1 MLRSYEYGSNRAY
14 EFIYDM
20 RGRLAAKKC
29 TDGSSVIFSY
39 DSKDY
44 LKSSSVMLPG
54 QKLGTMYHYGS
65 GSSNQPYKS
74 RVYGVTIT
82 DATAV
87 KMLLNT
93 SSTSD
98 SLDRLA
104 SRSINAVGGKSLVY
118 GYTYGRGTTLP
129 LTLSA
134 TVGEVSST
142 LVYTYD
148 AAGNITSVT
157 DGENITRYSYDN
169 MGQLIREDNPYSQK
183 TCVYAYDSCGN
194 ILSRTEYG
202 YTDDENPAGGT
213 AAVYEYNNAA
223 WGDQLTSWNGESI
236 TYDAIGNPLLYRG
249 RSLTWTQGRRLA
261 GVSSEGLAAYYT
273 YDESGTRTGKTVNG
287 VSTQYYING
296 SQILAQKSG
305 EDILYFLYDETGS
318 AVGFKYN
325 NNLYLYR
332 KNLQGDI
339 LAVLNGQTGAT
350 EASYTYDAWG
360 RVISSTGS
368 LAEINP
374 FRYRGYYYDSETGF
388 YYVSSRY
395 YDPEIG
401 RWINADTTDVLSLP
415 YYHLGQYNLFSY
427 CNNNP
432 VNDRDDDG
440 QLSWLAKI
448 AIGAAAIAIGVGVT
462 ALTGGAALPALVAGV
477 KAACVA
483 GAISAGT
490 SAATTAVHSAVSG
503 DSFSTVVQKS
513 AKAAVDGFA
522 DGFMSGGIAAG
533 ASQVASGGFK
543 IAAKLGAKTG
553 KSGGIKI
560 GNAKILSPDAAWH
573 KNNGG
578 TLLKIGETF
587 RIDVGSNTLLHMHLP
602 NVSSHIQIGTIG
614 AGIYGGLK

>member
-1 MLRSYEYGSNRAY
+1 
-14 EFIYDM
+14 M

-82 DATAV
+82 DATAA

-93 SSTSD
+93 SSASD
-98 SLDRLA
+98 RLDRLA

-118 GYTYGRGTTLP
+118 GYTYERGTTLP

-134 TVGEVSST
+134 TVGDVSST

-157 DGENITRYSYDN
+157 DGENVTRYSYDN

-202 YTDDENPAGGT
+202 YTDDETPAGGT
-213 AAVYEYNNAA
+213 VTAYEYNNAA

-236 TYDAIGNPLLYRG
+236 TYDAIGNPLSYRG

-261 GVSSEGLAAYYT
+261 GITAEGLNVTYT

-296 SQILAQKSG
+296 SQILVQKSG
-305 EDILYFLYDETGS
+305 EDILYFLYDETGA

-325 NNLYLYR
+325 NNLYIYR

-339 LAVLNGQTGAT
+339 LAVLNGQTGAV

-360 RVISSTGS
+360 RVISSTGA
-368 LAEINP
+368 LANLNP

-448 AIGAAAIAIGVGVT
+448 AIGVAAIAIGVGVT

-522 DGFMSGGIAAG
+522 DGFMSGGISAG

-578 TLLKIGETF
+578 TLLKIGKTF

>member
-1 MLRSYEYGSNRAY
+1 MMLSSGSDLLTAV
-14 EFIYDM
+14 
-20 RGRLAAKKC
+20 
-29 TDGSSVIFSY
+29 TDGTVSTGSKQNNTVSYDEMGNPTRYFGAAMTWAGKQLKYWGKSGKYVNFAYNEDGIRTLKNSNGVVTNYYYNGSLLIGMTVGSGSSTRILRFSY
-39 DSKDY
+39 DS
-44 LKSSSVMLPG
+44 
-54 QKLGTMYHYGS
+54 S
-65 GSSNQPYKS
+65 GSVVAVDYS
-74 RVYGVTIT
+74 T
-82 DATAV
+82 DNGTTFNTYYYLRNAQNDIV
-87 KMLLNT
+87 KLIDSSGSTVVEYCYDSWGKLL
-93 SSTSD
+93 STS
-98 SLDRLA
+98 
-104 SRSINAVGGKSLVY
+104 
-118 GYTYGRGTTLP
+118 
-129 LTLSA
+129 
-134 TVGEVSST
+134 
-142 LVYTYD
+142 
-148 AAGNITSVT
+148 
-157 DGENITRYSYDN
+157 
-169 MGQLIREDNPYSQK
+169 
-183 TCVYAYDSCGN
+183 
-194 ILSRTEYG
+194 
-202 YTDDENPAGGT
+202 
-213 AAVYEYNNAA
+213 
-223 WGDQLTSWNGESI
+223 
-236 TYDAIGNPLLYRG
+236 
-249 RSLTWTQGRRLA
+249 
-261 GVSSEGLAAYYT
+261 
-273 YDESGTRTGKTVNG
+273 
-287 VSTQYYING
+287 
-296 SQILAQKSG
+296 
-305 EDILYFLYDETGS
+305 
-318 AVGFKYN
+318 
-325 NNLYLYR
+325 
-332 KNLQGDI
+332 
-339 LAVLNGQTGAT
+339 
-350 EASYTYDAWG
+350 
-360 RVISSTGS
+360 GS
-368 LAEINP
+368 LASTLGKNNP
-374 FRYRGYYYDSETGF
+374 FCYRGYVYDEETGF

-560 GNAKILSPDAAWH
+560 GKAKILSPDAAWH

-578 TLLKIGETF
+578 TLLKIGKTF

-602 NVSSHIQIGTIG
+602 NVFSHIQIGTIG